1 PREVEGK
8 GDRERTGWIEI
19 RLKNSPVLWIE
30 RSQRD
35 LHSVEGAHLL
45 LEVERDREGEITAR
59 PLADISCD
67 PASHQEMTAGDD
79 SSSGDHRFLDSHG
92 FEIAQTGPHHDA
104 GGAPALRQKS
114 DCADA
119 SD

>member
-1 PREVEGK
+1 MLPDSHQRGQGELDIGAVCSAKLPRESSAVHDVRRALDYPIRLGADQRAKVREVRVAAHGGIAPREVEGK

-45 LEVERDREGEITAR
+45 LEVECDRE
-59 PLADISCD
+59 
-67 PASHQEMTAGDD
+67 
-79 SSSGDHRFLDSHG
+79 
-92 FEIAQTGPHHDA
+92 
-104 GGAPALRQKS
+104 
-114 DCADA
+114 
-119 SD
+119 